1 MPYTPNSTATLP
13 IGKTAYQN
21 YTRYPKKLC
30 NPLGYT
36 PNGVNSLFGGVFLV
50 VVVCSF
56 RFSFACCP
64 RCVVVA
70 LVLLRCLSAPCC
82 PRLLG
87 FWLGVRPGS
96 ALVGFVGSAFV
107 VCRFARVLSC
117 GCCRSCPLSGLFRSV
132 RPSSFPPCFWGV
144 GSLGLRV
151 RFLSL
156 GGSVGLVRLGGSSC
170 RGRSPFRGCVVRLG
184 LGFCS
189 KPTKHNNRPDFNT
202 CTDFNTCP
210 DFGNR
215 GTNPPCALRALWRG
229 QAPAIFT
236 NTLDISKQ
244 L

>member
-30 NPLGYT
+30 NPLGYM

-56 RFSFACCP
+56 WFSFAWCP

-70 LVLLRCLSAPCC
+70 LVLLRCLSAPCV

-87 FWLGVRPGS
+87 FWLGVRPCS
-96 ALVGFVGSAFV
+96 ALVGFVGSAV
-107 VCRFARVLSC
+107 VARRFARVLSC
-117 GCCRSCPLSGLFRSV
+117 GCCRSCPLSALFRSV
-132 RPSSFPPCFWGV
+132 RPSSFPPCFAGV

-170 RGRSPFRGCVVRLG
+170 RGGSPFWGCFVRVG
-184 LGFCS
+184 VGVCS
-189 KPTKHNNRPDFNT
+189 QPTQHNNNTDHNT
-202 CTDFNTCP
+202 CTDF
-210 DFGNR
+210 DNR
-215 GTNPPCALRALWRG
+215 GTNSPYALRALWWRG